1 MRVLGLDSRLACD
14 IVGRVKRNLEMKIK
28 QQLGSAT
35 IAALG
40 LAFVPALAQAQS
52 AGPVW
57 DFYGQLNLGLVS
69 VDDGVDRNSAFTDND
84 NSNSRIGLSMTQA
97 LQNGSDLTLTFETG
111 LGLTGSSS
119 LNGQDS
125 SFDAEYRQ
133 TELRKLDLRYRTPT
147 MGTFSFG
154 QGSTSTDGSAE
165 ADFSG
170 TGVAAYVGISDIA
183 GGQSLRFADGTL
195 STVSIGNTNSSFDGG
210 RRLRVRYDTPVFGG
224 FSASVS
230 AGQEVLKSGD
240 DNDYYDVGTR
250 YAQDYGTYKVDARL
264 GYSFR
269 DSSDDLVMGSA
280 AVLHAPTG
288 LSLAISAGRRVG
300 GDADYA
306 YIKAGLTRDYLA
318 VGSTSFSIDYYN
330 GNDFVVAG
338 SSTSSVGVAVVQRL
352 DQYSTELF
360 ATHRSYEFDSAS
372 ASYQDMDVTFVG
384 ARWKF

>member
-1 MRVLGLDSRLACD
+1 
-14 IVGRVKRNLEMKIK
+14 MKIK
-28 QQLGSAT
+28 QQLAPV
-35 IAALG
+35 AAAAFG
-40 LAFVPALAQAQS
+40 LSFVPALAQAQS

-57 DFYGQLNLGLVS
+57 DFYGQLNMGVVS
-69 VDDGVDRNSAFTDND
+69 VDDGVDSNSAFTDND

-97 LQNGSDLTLTFETG
+97 MQNGSELKLTFETG

-119 LNGQDS
+119 INGTDDD
-125 SFDAEYRQ
+125 FDAEYHR
-133 TELRKLDLRYRTPT
+133 TELRKFDLAYKTPT
-147 MGTFSFG
+147 MGTFSLG

-183 GGQSLRFADGTL
+183 GSQSLRFADGTL
-195 STVSIGNTNSSFDGG
+195 STVNIGNTNGSFDGS
-210 RRLRVRYDTPVFGG
+210 RRLRVRYDTPVYSG

-250 YAQDYGTYKVDARL
+250 YATDYGDYKIDTRL

-269 DSSDDLVMGSA
+269 DSTNDLVMGSA

-288 LSLAISAGRRVG
+288 LNLAVSAGRQVA

-306 YIKAGLTRDYLA
+306 YIKAGLTRDYWA
-318 VGSTSFSIDYYN
+318 IGSTSLSIDYYD
-330 GNDFVVAG
+330 GNDFTVAG
-338 SSTSSVGVAVVQRL
+338 SDTSSVGVAVVQRL
-352 DQYSTELF
+352 DEYNTELY
-360 ATHRSYEFDSAS
+360 ATYRTYEFDSAS

>member
-1 MRVLGLDSRLACD
+1 
-14 IVGRVKRNLEMKIK
+14 MKIK
-28 QQLGSAT
+28 QQLGT
-35 IAALG
+35 VTVAALG
-40 LAFVPALAQAQS
+40 LAVVPAMAQAQS

-57 DFYGQLNLGLVS
+57 DFYGQLNLGVVS
-69 VDDGVDRNSAFTDND
+69 VDDGVDSNSAFTDND
-84 NSNSRIGLSMTQA
+84 NSNSRIGLTMTQA
-97 LQNGSDLTLTFETG
+97 LQNGSELKLTLETG

-119 LNGQDS
+119 LNGQDND
-125 SFDAEYRQ
+125 FDGEYRR
-133 TELRKLDLRYRTPT
+133 TELRKLDLSYRTPT

-195 STVSIGNTNSSFDGG
+195 SAVSIGNTNSSFDGS
-210 RRLRVRYDTPVFGG
+210 RRLRVRYDTPVFSG

-240 DNDYYDVGTR
+240 DNDYYDIGTR
-250 YAQDYGTYKVDARL
+250 YANDYGDYKVDARL

-269 DSSDDLVMGSA
+269 DSTNDLVMGST
-280 AVLHAPTG
+280 AVLHEPTG
-288 LSLAISAGRRVG
+288 LSLAVSAGRRVG
-300 GDADYA
+300 GEGDYA

-318 VGSTSFSIDYYN
+318 IGSTSFSIDYYD

-352 DQYSTELF
+352 DQYNTELF
-360 ATHRSYEFDSAS
+360 ATHRTYEFDSAS

>member
-1 MRVLGLDSRLACD
+1 
-14 IVGRVKRNLEMKIK
+14 MKIK
-28 QQLGSAT
+28 QQLGTST

-40 LAFVPALAQAQS
+40 LALVPALAQAQS
-52 AGPVW
+52 ADPVW
-57 DFYGQLNLGLVS
+57 DFYGQLNLGVIN
-69 VDDGVDRNSAFTDND
+69 VDDGVDSTSAFTDND
-84 NSNSRIGLSMTQA
+84 NSNSRIGLKMTQA
-97 LQNGSDLTLTFETG
+97 LQGGSELKLTFETG

-119 LNGQDS
+119 LNGQDND
-125 SFDAEYRQ
+125 FDAEYRR
-133 TELRKLDLRYRTPT
+133 TELRKLDVAYRTPT

-165 ADFSG
+165 ADYSG
-170 TGVAAYVGISDIA
+170 TGVAAYVGINDIA
-183 GGQSLRFADGTL
+183 GGQTLRFADGTM
-195 STVSIGNTNSSFDGG
+195 SAVNIGNTNSSFDGG
-210 RRLRVRYDTPVFGG
+210 RRLRVRYDTPVFSG

-240 DNDYYDVGTR
+240 NNDYYDVGTR
-250 YAQDYGTYKVDARL
+250 YAKDYGDYKVDARL

-269 DSSDDLVMGSA
+269 DSSNDLVMGSA

-288 LSLAISAGRRVG
+288 LSLAVSTGRRVG

-306 YIKAGLTRDYLA
+306 YVKAGLTRDYMA
-318 VGSTSFSIDYYN
+318 IGSTSFSVDYYN
-330 GNDFVVAG
+330 GNDFVVSG

-352 DQYSTELF
+352 DQYNTELY
-360 ATHRSYEFDSAS
+360 ATYRTYEFNSAA